1 MNDLERIA
9 WIRKNILRVNKII
22 EEKDNIYLIKEKI
35 CKVSG
40 FEIEEGEL
48 NRIYNAVTGQT
59 VIGYLR
65 EMHEMPR
72 ELIDRLKETI

>member
-1 MNDLERIA
+1 MSDQERII
-9 WIRKNILRVNKII
+9 WVRNNILVMNEII
-22 EEKDNIYLIKEKI
+22 EEKKDMGLIRSEVSKG
-35 CKVSG
+35 SG